1 MYTCMISHLKLKNH
15 SGQKNLIS
23 TCLAAARC
31 QWVRQ
36 AHAGVRWIIWPW
48 HRAFLYNNKP
58 LIHHVCEYISDVCR
72 KELKRGTK
80 RPGVTMYVK
89 YKFEICSSHALY
101 ITIYF
106 MFIFIYLIF
115 SSPADWVKEAGLTE
129 PPTIVL
135 FKEHR
140 RTSVVDF

>member
-1 MYTCMISHLKLKNH
+1 M
-15 SGQKNLIS
+15 
-23 TCLAAARC
+23 
-31 QWVRQ
+31 
-36 AHAGVRWIIWPW
+36 
-48 HRAFLYNNKP
+48 
-58 LIHHVCEYISDVCR
+58 CEYISDVCR

-115 SSPADWVKEAGLTE
+115 SLPADWVKEAGLTE
-129 PPTIVL
+129 PPTSALQGTPPNERRGLLIVKKAPENGKMEQIDL
-135 FKEHR
+135 Y
-140 RTSVVDF
+140 